1 MKSRES
7 KNVALSA
14 AKKQMLLQKV
24 GVLNRFYPDFV
35 AKCEALR
42 PFYCDFRLAKWGDL
56 YIDQVIFLIFVKE
69 TVISSQKREFFF
81 ASPRI

>member
-7 KNVALSA
+7 KNAALSA

-42 PFYCDFRLAKWGDL
+42 PFYCNFRLVKWGFIHRSGD
-56 YIDQVIFLIFVKE
+56 
-69 TVISSQKREFFF
+69 FFDF
-81 ASPRI
+81 CQRNGHIVPKA